1 MGACKGKKRRPERMC
16 ARAYVSRMCSSA
28 LFQSMWHLGNLSPA
42 RESFVGSEYAS
53 VRERMCASVTS
64 PGVQE
69 VKEQHLVMLKT
80 TTSNVFTFV
89 GSEF

>member
-1 MGACKGKKRRPERMC
+1 MAFRQLVP
-16 ARAYVSRMCSSA
+16 V
-28 LFQSMWHLGNLSPA
+28 

-69 VKEQHLVMLKT
+69 EKEKHLVMLKT
-80 TTSNVFTFV
+80 TTSNVPPV
-89 GSEF
+89 GRSEF